1 MQRPRDLE
9 FTARFVMTT
18 LESIG
23 KAVAAQ
29 QLPPDE
35 TSPPGRTATMLADH
49 LGLP

>member
-1 MQRPRDLE
+1 
-9 FTARFVMTT
+9 MTT

-35 TSPPGRTATMLADH
+35 TRAWARRTATMLADH